1 MTIPQVFFADSL
13 VIVKD
18 RAHVTNDATFS
29 HDKAKKK
36 SSLKSLASSRSGSS
50 GGTLCGVLLDSVI
63 HAGHIAAIH
72 ADRTDCGQCREEC
85 PMIRQVVEYFFLENP
100 K

>member
-13 VIVKD
+13 VIVGD
-18 RAHVTNDATFS
+18 REHVTNDATFS

-36 SSLKSLASSRSGSS
+36 SSLKSMASSRSGSS
-50 GGTLCGVLLDSVI
+50 GGGTLCGVLLDSVI

-72 ADRTDCGQCREEC
+72 ADRTDCGQCREEG
-85 PMIRQVVEYFFLENP
+85 PMIRQVV
-100 K
+100 